1 MYERRKIVFG
11 VGLTLCLIILLTI
24 TFGGFLSKAKDK
36 KEDVTYYKYYT
47 NIEIQPGDTLWDLA
61 DEYLEH
67 YKSKEAYIQEVS
79 QLNSIRNGKIIS
91 GQNLIM
97 PYYSTEYL
105 LHIASSSISKRFLN
119 VP

>member
-36 KEDVTYYKYYT
+36 KENVTYYKYYT

-67 YKSKEAYIQEVS
+67 YESKEAYIQEVS

-97 PYYSTEYL
+97 PYYSTEYKL
-105 LHIASSSISKRFLN
+105 
-119 VP
+119 